1 MFSKELI
8 QLIKVIEG
16 KNKRNK
22 KRYDSY
28 NYFRYNILMRSRED
42 FLKAQKELSAEFSIV
57 EMDAK
62 EIVFYK
68 KTVCKDGFS
77 RINRGPETESKAIK
91 DSEFVSYLNIEKP
104 VISYNSGSIDCEIN
118 QFLRNMIE
126 VDNAL
131 IVISNI
137 EDIQNA
143 DNKSVLL
150 NFIRAR
156 PILSPLPIIVITD
169 NQELI
174 QLIIGCEGKDS
185 FLVFKSE
192 KGNV

>member
-1 MFSKELI
+1 M
-8 QLIKVIEG
+8 
-16 KNKRNK
+16 
-22 KRYDSY
+22 
-28 NYFRYNILMRSRED
+28 
-42 FLKAQKELSAEFSIV
+42 
-57 EMDAK
+57 
-62 EIVFYK
+62 
-68 KTVCKDGFS
+68 
-77 RINRGPETESKAIK
+77 
-91 DSEFVSYLNIEKP
+91 NIEKP

-150 NFIRAR
+150 NFIRAS

-174 QLIIGCEGKDS
+174 QLIIGCE
-185 FLVFKSE
+185 
-192 KGNV
+192 